1 MIPSCVL
8 PGDRNRQGHTPD
20 RGHPEWPGAATTLY
34 RGASI
39 WGSASVGS
47 ACLDASVV
55 SDSLRP
61 HEPWLARLLCLCN
74 SPGKN
79 TGVGCY
85 FPLCL
90 LALGNFNNKHL
101 LQSGKSGG
109 CCSLVTKSCPT
120 LLPPQWT
127 AARQAPLSMRSPR
140 KYWREF
146 PCPPPGDLPDPGM
159 EPKSP
164 ALAGG
169 FFTTEPPG
177 SPVEDSGY
185 LQENRGVGGPQGSPR
200 HLTPTPAPQWA
211 RPGLCTRSLEL
222 EVPAASASQGV
233 SGGIGGS

>member
-1 MIPSCVL
+1 
-8 PGDRNRQGHTPD
+8 
-20 RGHPEWPGAATTLY
+20 
-34 RGASI
+34 
-39 WGSASVGS
+39 
-47 ACLDASVV
+47 
-55 SDSLRP
+55 
-61 HEPWLARLLCLCN
+61 
-74 SPGKN
+74 
-79 TGVGCY
+79 
-85 FPLCL
+85 
-90 LALGNFNNKHL
+90 
-101 LQSGKSGG
+101 
-109 CCSLVTKSCPT
+109 
-120 LLPPQWT
+120 
-127 AARQAPLSMRSPR
+127 
-140 KYWREF
+140 
-146 PCPPPGDLPDPGM
+146 M